1 MATDLAKFLS
11 NSAGPSLLFQTSRVA
26 GMFVTAIMNYRIFL
40 CESGAADRKCS
51 KDIGTLAICRG
62 TLPSKKTPWLWDRK
76 DYLILTSAAAPRP
89 FSLRRFLI
97 VAGPGIVV
105 MLADTDAGSVITAAQ
120 SGAQWGY
127 GLLLLQFILIP
138 ILYIVQEL
146 TVRLGVATGKGHAQ
160 LIKQHF
166 GRGWAW
172 LSVATLIVSCLGALL
187 SELSGLAGVGS
198 LMSVPVPITMALV
211 VTALL
216 VMAFTHTYLTVERI
230 AIIVGSFELVFLLV
244 AWMAHP
250 GANEIATG
258 ALSMPLGN
266 PKYLYLAS
274 ANIGAVIMPWM
285 VFFQQSSIV
294 EKGLTPADL
303 RPARVDTAIGAVVT
317 QLIMAAVLVAVATT
331 LGKARGDQSLN
342 TIGEIVG
349 ALTPFLGEFGGKL
362 LFGLGMS
369 GAALVATIVVTLT
382 AARTLAEV
390 LGVKHKLEDE
400 PREAPWFYGSYVA
413 ALIVCALIVASNANL
428 IALSVGV
435 QVMNSLLLP
444 VVLTFLFLLAR
455 RLPEPYRL
463 KGGYAL
469 VSGVVITLTTVFAV
483 YSGIAGLW
491 G

>member
-1 MATDLAKFLS
+1 
-11 NSAGPSLLFQTSRVA
+11 
-26 GMFVTAIMNYRIFL
+26 
-40 CESGAADRKCS
+40 
-51 KDIGTLAICRG
+51 
-62 TLPSKKTPWLWDRK
+62 
-76 DYLILTSAAAPRP
+76 
-89 FSLRRFLI
+89 
-97 VAGPGIVV
+97 
-105 MLADTDAGSVITAAQ
+105 MLADTDAGSIITAAQ

-127 GLLLLQFILIP
+127 SLLLLQLILIP

-146 TVRLGVATGKGHAQ
+146 TVRLGLATGKGHAE

-172 LSVATLIVSCLGALL
+172 LSVAALTVACLGALL
-187 SELSGLAGVGS
+187 SELSGLAGVGN
-198 LMSVPVPITMALV
+198 LMGVPIPITMVLV
-211 VTALL
+211 VTALA

-250 GANEIATG
+250 SAGEIASG
-258 ALSMPLGN
+258 VLSVPLDD
-266 PKYLYLAS
+266 PKYLFLAS

-285 VFFQQSSIV
+285 IFFQQSSIV
-294 EKGLTPADL
+294 EKGLTLADL
-303 RPARVDTAIGAVVT
+303 RAARIDTAVGAVVT
-317 QLIMAAVLVAVATT
+317 QLIMAAVLVAVAAT
-331 LGKARGDQSLN
+331 LGKAGGEHSLN
-342 TIGEIVG
+342 SVEEIVG
-349 ALTPFLGEFGGKL
+349 AMTPFLGQFGGKL

-400 PREAPWFYGSYVA
+400 PRDAPWFYGSYVA
-413 ALIVCALIVASNANL
+413 ALIVCALIVATNANL

-435 QVMNSLLLP
+435 QVMNALLLP

-455 RLPEPYRL
+455 RLPDPYRL
-463 KGGYAL
+463 KGGYAIF
-469 VSGVVITLTTVFAV
+469 SGVVIAVTTVFGV
-483 YSGIAGLW
+483 YSGIAGLL

>member
-1 MATDLAKFLS
+1 MS
-11 NSAGPSLLFQTSRVA
+11 TSV
-26 GMFVTAIMNYRIFL
+26 
-40 CESGAADRKCS
+40 
-51 KDIGTLAICRG
+51 
-62 TLPSKKTPWLWDRK
+62 
-76 DYLILTSAAAPRP
+76 AAPSS

-127 GLLLLQFILIP
+127 SLLLLQFILIP

-146 TVRLGVATGKGHAQ
+146 TVRLAVATGKGHAE

-172 LSVATLIVSCLGALL
+172 LSVSTLFVACLGALL
-187 SELSGLAGVGS
+187 SELSGLAGVGN
-198 LMSVPVPITMALV
+198 LMGVPVPITMVLV
-211 VTALL
+211 VTALA

-250 GANEIATG
+250 SAGEIASG
-258 ALSMPLGN
+258 VLSVPLDD
-266 PKYLYLAS
+266 PKYLFLAS

-285 VFFQQSSIV
+285 IFFQQSSIV
-294 EKGLTPADL
+294 EKGLTTADL
-303 RPARVDTAIGAVVT
+303 RAARVDTAVGAVVT
-317 QLIMAAVLVAVATT
+317 QLIMAAVLVAVAAT
-331 LGKARGDQSLN
+331 LGKAGGEHSLN
-342 TIGEIVG
+342 SVEEIVG
-349 ALTPFLGEFGGKL
+349 AITPFLGQFGGKL

-400 PREAPWFYGSYVA
+400 PRDAPWFYGSYVA
-413 ALIVCALIVASNANL
+413 ALIVCALIVATNANL

-435 QVMNSLLLP
+435 QVMNALLLP

-455 RLPEPYRL
+455 RLPDPYRL
-463 KGGYAL
+463 KGGYAIF
-469 VSGVVITLTTVFAV
+469 SGAVIAVTTVFGV
-483 YSGIAGLW
+483 YSGIAGLL